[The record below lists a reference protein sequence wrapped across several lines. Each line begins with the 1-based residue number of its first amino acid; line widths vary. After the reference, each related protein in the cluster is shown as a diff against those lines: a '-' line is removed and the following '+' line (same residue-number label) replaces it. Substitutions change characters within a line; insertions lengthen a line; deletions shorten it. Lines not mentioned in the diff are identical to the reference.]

1 MAFTANAR
9 EWGSRVD
16 AENTTGSD
24 AAAIGG
30 SQRRRIW
37 LCADDFGISPAV
49 NTAIRDLV
57 VRRRL
62 NATSAMVVAPS
73 FHRTEASALD
83 ALNAAAPRVAIGLHV
98 TLTAPF
104 RPLSKSFKPLR
115 EGAFPSL
122 AAMAGR
128 ALMHQL
134 EPDALAAEISR
145 QLESFIDSFGHAP
158 DFVDGHHHIHL
169 FPQISD
175 ALLAVVAKTAP
186 NVWLRQCGRVAPFAQ
201 RFADRKGLVLD
212 ILSYRFRRR
221 AAALAL
227 RTNPAFAGTY
237 EFDDAADFAALFPRF
252 LDRLPDGSV
261 VMCHPGFVDA
271 ELQRLD
277 PLTTLREKEYVFFAG
292 DDFPAVLAR
301 HGVALA

>member
-1 MAFTANAR
+1 
-9 EWGSRVD
+9 
-16 AENTTGSD
+16 
-24 AAAIGG
+24 
-30 SQRRRIW
+30 
-37 LCADDFGISPAV
+37 
-49 NTAIRDLV
+49 
-57 VRRRL
+57 
-62 NATSAMVVAPS
+62 
-73 FHRTEASALD
+73 
-83 ALNAAAPRVAIGLHV
+83 
-98 TLTAPF
+98 
-104 RPLSKSFKPLR
+104 
-115 EGAFPSL
+115 
-122 AAMAGR
+122 
-128 ALMHQL
+128 MHQL
-134 EPDALAAEISR
+134 EPDALAAEISH

-186 NVWLRQCGRVAPFAQ
+186 NVWLRQCGRAVPFAQ

-221 AAALAL
+221 AAALGL

-292 DDFPAVLAR
+292 DDFPAVLTS

>member
-1 MAFTANAR
+1 M
-9 EWGSRVD
+9 D
-16 AENTTGSD
+16 AKNTGYLD

-30 SQRRRIW
+30 PQRRRIW

-73 FHRTEASALD
+73 FQRAEASALD
-83 ALNAAAPRVAIGLHV
+83 ALNAAAPRVAIGLHL

-104 RPLSKSFKPLR
+104 RPLSKSFRPLR
-115 EGAFPSL
+115 EGAFPPL

-134 EPDALAAEISR
+134 EPDALATEITR
-145 QLESFIDSFGHAP
+145 QLESFIDSFGRAP

-175 ALLAVVAKTAP
+175 ALLAVVARTAP
-186 NVWLRQCGRVAPFAQ
+186 DAWLRQCGRVVPFAQ
-201 RFADRKGLVLD
+201 RLADRKGLVLD
-212 ILSYRFRRR
+212 VLSYRFRSRTG
-221 AAALAL
+221 ALGL
-227 RTNPAFAGTY
+227 HTNPAFAGTY

-277 PLTTLREKEYVFFAG
+277 PLTELREKEYVFFAG
-292 DDFPAVLAR
+292 DEFPAVLAR